1 VVYLPKAYKNLY
13 SAEKKNKYGAVKITV
28 DGIKFDSK
36 KEAARYQS
44 LKLAERCG
52 AISDLETQPRFDIR
66 VNGKY
71 IAFYKADFRYMK
83 NGSEVVE
90 DVKSAITA
98 KNPVYRLKKKLVE
111 AIHNV
116 KINEM

>member
-1 VVYLPKAYKNLY
+1 
-13 SAEKKNKYGAVKITV
+13 
-28 DGIKFDSK
+28 
-36 KEAARYQS
+36 
-44 LKLAERCG
+44 
-52 AISDLETQPRFDIR
+52 
-66 VNGKY
+66 
-71 IAFYKADFRYMK
+71 MK

-116 KINEM
+116 KINEV